1 MADPVEKQQN
11 PVKGTNH
18 RAEALSLLG
27 DFRPPA
33 GSADAIA
40 AAQVH
45 ATLAQVQAQTDVAH
59 LLSLAIRELN
69 ATNMFKQAEV
79 LPEDHPLRPAIQNGL
94 LNHMTQNGVLR
105 TDVMLAV
112 RIQDLG
118 LEVKAG
124 DDLVVATSDGARSIR
139 LLAIDPDEDAWLLM
153 GDDPAVLDRTVDTPK
168 IHSIFNEEI
177 RSLTVT
183 LQQFPNL

>member
-27 DFRPPA
+27 DFRPAA
-33 GSADAIA
+33 GTPEAIA

-45 ATLAQVQAQTDVAH
+45 ATLAQAQAQTDVSH

-69 ATNMFKQAEV
+69 AGNMFKQVDA
-79 LPEDHPLRPAIQNGL
+79 LPADHPLRPVLQNGL
-94 LNHMTQNGVLR
+94 LAHMTENGALR

-112 RIQDLG
+112 RIRDLG
-118 LEVKAG
+118 LDIKAG
-124 DDLVVATSDGARSIR
+124 DDLLVSSRSGNKTIH
-139 LLAIDPDEDAWLLM
+139 LLAIDPENDAWLLFS
-153 GDDPAVLDRTVDTPK
+153 DNDAVLDKTIDTPG
-168 IHSIFNEEI
+168 IHMLFDEEI
-177 RSLTVT
+177 RSLSITPKE
-183 LQQFPNL
+183 FPNI